1 MVSESPAKETR
12 AAWRATSASRRGSSH
27 GTDGPNQDAVRTAL
41 VEHGAT
47 EPAWVVAVSDGHGG
61 ARYIRSQQGA
71 QFAVEITIDVV
82 VRLLASGKAYDAE
95 LLHTASPQIVERWR
109 TAVLAHVTDHPF
121 SVAEAEVA
129 GQSLSGDPFV
139 AYGATLLVAIVSDSG
154 VRLAQIGDGDALVR
168 SHGFAVRPVPGDAR
182 LAANATTSLCLDS
195 APADFRY
202 AELAGSAEVDLVLL
216 ASDGYGNSFAAQDW
230 WHTLVGDIAWYVDV
244 HGFDEFSTRLPDWLA
259 ESALVGGDDA
269 TAAVLIRK
277 LAAPAPALPA
287 RTLIDDDGETLL
299 WPDVATVSP
308 SPRRT
313 RTSLVAAS
321 VAAVVV
327 AACVVAAALIFTGD
341 TDEEPLVPE
350 PSSTVTESPTAPES
364 SRPPTDRRQRPDRDR
379 VRQPLPDGRR

>member
-1 MVSESPAKETR
+1 M
-12 AAWRATSASRRGSSH
+12 
-27 GTDGPNQDAVRTAL
+27 
-41 VEHGAT
+41 
-47 EPAWVVAVSDGHGG
+47 
-61 ARYIRSQQGA
+61 
-71 QFAVEITIDVV
+71 
-82 VRLLASGKAYDAE
+82 
-95 LLHTASPQIVERWR
+95 
-109 TAVLAHVTDHPF
+109 
-121 SVAEAEVA
+121 
-129 GQSLSGDPFV
+129 
-139 AYGATLLVAIVSDSG
+139 AYGATLLVAVVGDSG

-168 SHGFAVRPVPGDAR
+168 SHGFATRPVPGDDR
-182 LAANATTSLCLDS
+182 LAAKTTSLCLDS
-195 APADFRY
+195 AADDFRY
-202 AELAGSAEVDLVLL
+202 AVLPASAELDLVLL
-216 ASDGYGNSFAAQDW
+216 ATDGYGNSFAAQDW